1 MNQSSS
7 GFCLKKTLANNNGFS
22 VKTLLIIL
30 LLLVSVLGYLYLFTG
45 LFGNHAKVPVE
56 PAPAVVV
63 KKPMPP
69 RPQLTGEDKTDTAE
83 TVVQEGVAPPIAQP
97 ATVQPKPVEHPAID
111 IKPKPEQIPTK
122 RVIVKPVAAEQ
133 KAKLQPKTKPAV
145 KEPQPEPVP
154 KPKPAITVKA
164 QAKAVPVKEV
174 KTGTASPVK
183 PATSTATTGSKEKF
197 TLLIGVYVLDKSM
210 ASEKAKLNA
219 AGLTPVTSKGPI
231 KMEPMSRLFV
241 AEFDNRAQAT
251 DELLK
256 LRKITGDAFILPG
269 KDKYAVYAGSYFDKE
284 RADSELS
291 RLQKQGVK
299 SVLQITT
306 APVSTKRLTA
316 GSFSTRKEAE
326 EKSLSLK
333 KLGINA
339 VIIRPGA

>member
-45 LFGNHAKVPVE
+45 LFGNHAKVPAE

-97 ATVQPKPVEHPAID
+97 ATVQPVQAVNPVTEHKSTPGQLPVKSA
-111 IKPKPEQIPTK
+111 T
-122 RVIVKPVAAEQ
+122 VKPAVTQ
-133 KAKLQPKTKPAV
+133 QNAKPQLKTTPAV
-145 KEPQPEPVP
+145 KEPQPKPAP
-154 KPKPAITVKA
+154 IPKPAITVKA
-164 QAKAVPVKEV
+164 QAKAVPVKEA
-174 KTGTASPVK
+174 KTGTTSPVK
-183 PATSTATTGSKEKF
+183 PAASTATTGSKEKF

-210 ASEKAKLNA
+210 AYEKAKLKS
-219 AGLTPVTSKGPI
+219 AGLTPVTDKGPI

-284 RADSELS
+284 RAESELS

-299 SVLQITT
+299 SVLQKTT

-339 VIIRPGA
+339 VIISPGA